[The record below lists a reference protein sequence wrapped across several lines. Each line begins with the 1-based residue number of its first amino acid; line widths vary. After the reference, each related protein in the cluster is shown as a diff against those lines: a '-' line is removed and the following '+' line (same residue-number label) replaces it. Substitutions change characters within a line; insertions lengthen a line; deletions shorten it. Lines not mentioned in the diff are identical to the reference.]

1 MRTFKFVNPFDLTEI
16 EAIRDVPLK
25 MFKFTVVELEGI
37 TPVEVRTETAH
48 GIEEL
53 ASNLLTLRGG
63 EDSYFQ
69 LYARKSETED
79 QFYGQTEPIAG
90 FLTLNEEDSIEIFS
104 EEDLPELCKILH
116 QDSNIDYSA
125 TLQTHGIAWD
135 TDVMDFIIERPEN
148 D

>member
-1 MRTFKFVNPFDLTEI
+1 MKT
-16 EAIRDVPLK
+16 
-25 MFKFTVVELEGI
+25 FKFTVVELEGI
-37 TPVEVRTETAH
+37 NMKTFKFTVVELEGTTPVEVRTETAH

-79 QFYGQTEPIAG
+79 QYGQTEPIAG

-104 EEDLPELCKILH
+104 EEDLPDLCKTLH
-116 QDSNIDYSA
+116 EGIGDYSA
-125 TLQTHGIAWD
+125 TLQAHGIAWD
-135 TDVMDFIIERPEN
+135 TDVMDFIIERPDN